1 MNDPQYDHEKKP
13 LHLKQIKAS
22 EVSCIYRQK
31 TADCGYWYYVFGGKN
46 SAPYLCKL
54 YWNTQSRLQKRYFAN
69 LGQTKC
75 LFDNFLEHC
84 SCVLIRV

>member
-1 MNDPQYDHEKKP
+1 MAPSMTMRKKP

-54 YWNTQSRLQKRYFAN
+54 HWNT
-69 LGQTKC
+69 
-75 LFDNFLEHC
+75 
-84 SCVLIRV
+84 